1 MRIQVLKDEDETVY
15 QGYYHN
21 QWDTQMGEESF
32 GDNALFF
39 CLFFFLFVSHMSL
52 LLPRVEVRR
61 IEQIRESRLSSGSKV
76 PRKR

>member
-39 CLFFFLFVSHMSL
+39 CLFFCPLFLLKWDNLTVVRA
-52 LLPRVEVRR
+52 RV
-61 IEQIRESRLSSGSKV
+61 
-76 PRKR
+76 

>member
-32 GDNALFF
+32 GDNTPLF
-39 CLFFFLFVSHMSL
+39 
-52 LLPRVEVRR
+52 LPVGSWDGLTVVRARV
-61 IEQIRESRLSSGSKV
+61 
-76 PRKR
+76 